1 MIDLTC
7 YPRRRYTH
15 GWTALTRL
23 ERFSKAVGGPTIYI
37 KRDDCL
43 GLAGGGNKT
52 RKLEFQVADALAQ
65 GADTLVTCG
74 SIQSNHCR
82 LTLSAAT
89 IEGLHCRLALEERVA
104 GSYDPE
110 AGGNNFLFRL
120 LEAEK
125 IEVFPGGSDMN
136 AAMAG
141 MAEQAE
147 REGRRPY
154 VIPIGCATPLGALG
168 YVACMQEIAAQ
179 AFEQGVHFDAIV
191 HASGGSAGTQAGL
204 LIGQLAGNQAIP
216 VTGISVSADRA
227 AQEKRVYD
235 LAVRT
240 IEFLEL
246 PVGLERGDVVCR
258 DEYVGAGYSLATAEM
273 AEAVGLLA
281 RTEGILLD
289 PVYTGKGMAGLIG
302 LCRQGVFSPG
312 QNVLF
317 VHTGGTPAIY
327 HYTASVL
334 G

>member
-7 YPRRRYTH
+7 FPRRRYTD

-23 ERFSKAVGGPTIYI
+23 ERFSAAVGGPTIYI

-52 RKLEFQVADALAQ
+52 RKLEFQVADALVQ
-65 GADTLVTCG
+65 GADTLITCG
-74 SIQSNHCR
+74 STQSNHCR
-82 LTLSAAT
+82 LTLSAAK
-89 IEGLHCRLALEERVA
+89 IEGLHCHLALEERVA
-104 GSYDPE
+104 GTYDPD
-110 AGGNNFLFRL
+110 AGGNNLLYRL
-120 LEAEK
+120 LGAER
-125 IEVFPGGSDMN
+125 IEVLPGGSDMN
-136 AAMAG
+136 AAMAD
-141 MAEQAE
+141 MAEKAKAD
-147 REGRRPY
+147 GRRPY

-168 YVACMQEIAAQ
+168 YVTCMQEIAAQ

-204 LIGQLAGNQAIP
+204 LIGQLAGNRAIP
-216 VTGISVSADRA
+216 VTGISVSATKE
-227 AQEKRVYD
+227 AQESRVYD

-240 IEFLEL
+240 IEFLAL
-246 PVGLERGDVVCR
+246 PVSLERRDVVCC
-258 DEYVGAGYSLATAEM
+258 DEYVGAGYSLATDEM
-273 AEAVGLLA
+273 AEAVRLLA

-302 LCRQGVFSPG
+302 LCRQGVFSAG

-327 HYTASVL
+327 HYGASVL
-334 G
+334 E